1 MKTPNEQLKR
11 LISIALLSSS
21 LLLSA
26 CSISSVDAAD
36 SLQIQTQE
44 PMNSSGA
51 EFSDAQFEQMLAP
64 IALYPD
70 SLLTHILI
78 AATYPLEVVMAS
90 QFHSTNKQFSDEQLM
105 KKAETMDWDPSVAA
119 LLAFPTVL
127 EKLSNDLSWT
137 QDLGDAFLENEV
149 GLLGSIQS
157 LRAQA
162 YSVNSLSKMKNM
174 SVTHEHNQIIIEP
187 IQREVVYVPYYDPRV
202 VYGHWR
208 WHNYP
213 PVYWAP
219 FYGYT
224 VHPHSY
230 FHWNRG
236 VRIRSNF
243 FFSAFHW
250 SNHRVVVIDHHHSR
264 RYRHRSDITNSHT
277 SKSWHHKPH
286 HRRGVAYSNSHL
298 KKRYKSHRPIKKHRK
313 EHEKDLRRSTQKV
326 VKHTKAKTEKHYTDK
341 SKRVQ
346 NTNKHVKQ
354 KREENFAKRLRNS
367 HEPVRKHQTIGGQKR
382 VTEDGQHRF
391 GNLSKKNS
399 LQRDPVKN
407 SIDQT
412 SHKRYQ
418 TKKSQK
424 LAKGSDSFN
433 DYNRSKRVYKA
444 PPNHLN
450 NNKEHGKQGRNSEV
464 IVKKTK
470 VQALRKD
477 GKASRVSLPKNRSLK
492 MRTER
497 R

>member
-1 MKTPNEQLKR
+1 MKTPNSQLKR
-11 LISIALLSSS
+11 LISISLLSSS
-21 LLLSA
+21 LLVGA

-44 PMNSSGA
+44 PMNLSDA
-51 EFSDAQFEQMLAP
+51 EFSDAQLEQMLAP

-90 QFHSTNKQFSDEQLM
+90 QFHSNNKQLSDEQLM
-105 KKAETMDWDPSVAA
+105 KKAETMDWDPSVVA

-127 EKLSNDLSWT
+127 EKLSNDLIWT

-162 YSVNSLSKMKNM
+162 YSANSLSKMKNM
-174 SVTHEHNQIIIEP
+174 SVTHEDNQIVIEP
-187 IQREVVYVPYYDPRV
+187 IQREIVYVPYYDPRV
-202 VYGHWR
+202 VYGRWR

-224 VHPHSY
+224 VHPHAY

-236 VRIRSNF
+236 VHIRSNF

-264 RYRHRSDITNSHT
+264 RYRHRSHITNSHT

-286 HRRGVAYSNSHL
+286 HRRGVAYSNSYV
-298 KKRYKSHRPIKKHRK
+298 KKRYNSQRLIKKHRK
-313 EHEKDLRRSTQKV
+313 EHKKDLRRSTQKV
-326 VKHTKAKTEKHYTDK
+326 VEHTKAKAEKHYTDK
-341 SKRVQ
+341 SKRVK
-346 NTNKHVKQ
+346 NTNKHAKQ
-354 KREENFAKRLRNS
+354 KREENFAKRLRNR
-367 HEPVRKHQTIGGQKR
+367 HEPIRKHQPIGGQKR
-382 VTEDGQHRF
+382 KTEIGQRRVD
-391 GNLSKKNS
+391 NWLKKDS

-407 SIDQT
+407 RIEPT
-412 SHKRYQ
+412 SHRRLQ

-424 LAKGSDSFN
+424 LDKGSDSFN
-433 DYNRSKRVYKA
+433 DYNRSKRAYKA
-444 PPNHLN
+444 PPGYVNST
-450 NNKEHGKQGRNSEV
+450 KEHGKQGETSKIV
-464 IVKKTK
+464 IKKTK
-470 VQALRKD
+470 DQTLRKG
-477 GKASRVSLPKNRSLK
+477 GKASRISLSRDRSP
-492 MRTER
+492 RRREER